1 MKNLKIYSLLS
12 LVLLFVVITLVGC
25 TKEDNSSSNATESAK
40 VSNYLKS
47 FYKKDFKLGKS
58 VDSKLPR
65 EINSLQRTIDF
76 EDISITEVFVGND
89 TRARGYIITD
99 KITNDFLYFID
110 VNRVDFE
117 LTSVK
122 IDANETKTFNDINEL
137 DKYLSTDELDYIKIV
152 EDFNNDPSLERRR
165 FWGSGPTVCNDVYQ
179 STGNDGTSWCMTYC
193 YTPYYV
199 FFMDVNGGQAEPVGG
214 LHSCN

>member
-165 FWGSGPTVCNDVYQ
+165 FWGSQPSNCVTEYVGGGCTQQFCDY
-179 STGNDGTSWCMTYC
+179 D
-193 YTPYYV
+193 YYV
-199 FFMDVNGGQAEPVGG
+199 FWISVEHLSHIPTGQMD
-214 LHSCN
+214 CD

>member
-1 MKNLKIYSLLS
+1 MKNLKFYTLFS
-12 LVLLFVVITLVGC
+12 LVLLFVITLFGC

-47 FYKKDFKLGKS
+47 FYNKDFKLGKS
-58 VDSKLPR
+58 VNSKLPT
-65 EINSLQRTIDF
+65 EINSLQRTVEF
-76 EDISITEVFVGND
+76 EDILITEVFVGND

-99 KITNDFLYFID
+99 KMTNDFLYFID
-110 VNRVDFE
+110 VDRVEFE

-122 IDANETKTFNDINEL
+122 IDVNDTKIFNDINEL
-137 DKYLSTDELDYIKIV
+137 DKYLSTDEFDYIKIA
-152 EDFNNDPSLERRR
+152 EDFNNDTSLDRRR
-165 FWGSGPTVCNDVYQ
+165 FWGSGATVCNEVYQ
-179 STGNDGTSWCMTYC
+179 STGSDGTSWCATYC

-199 FFMDVNGGQAEPVGG
+199 FFMDVNDGSADLVGG